1 MPSKGRISPGSV
13 TALAEAVAVITRIFV
28 QPHIQT
34 ILTVIGRRTRT
45 FENRKSQ
52 YLDLRNTNLQGADLG
67 GAQLQGADLATVEN
81 LTQDQ
86 INQACTDEN
95 TKLPRELRKPPPCP
109 PNLYASQVPPDCLAP
124 CRSGCS

>member
-1 MPSKGRISPGSV
+1 M
-13 TALAEAVAVITRIFV
+13 AVITRIFV

-86 INQACTDEN
+86 IDTACLDEH
-95 TKLPRELRKPPPCP
+95 TKLPKGLTRPPPCP
-109 PNLYASQVPPDCLAP
+109 PHP
-124 CRSGCS
+124 